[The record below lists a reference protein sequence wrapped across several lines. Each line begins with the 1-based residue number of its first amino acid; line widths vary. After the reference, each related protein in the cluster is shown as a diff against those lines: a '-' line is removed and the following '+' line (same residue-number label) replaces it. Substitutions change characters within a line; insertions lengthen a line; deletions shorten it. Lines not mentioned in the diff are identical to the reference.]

1 MKNYRSFSDVEES
14 YFRDHP
20 EEMDE
25 YMVLMFEEYAKD
37 GDTGALLSS
46 LRVLS
51 RVKGVTKIAEETGLS
66 RKGIQK
72 ALSGDGNPGP
82 RRATCGR
89 QRTGGLYTRKSPFR
103 PAQTANP
110 LRMNGAGYGRRCS
123 QRGAAAARAGCG
135 RPIRPGSPGIATG
148 NEGGLSPPGPAER
161 RAGGPPGQCSPS
173 HRGGLFR
180 L

>member
-14 YFRDHP
+14 YFHDHP

-72 ALSGDGNPGP
+72 ALSGDGNPEF
-82 RRATCGR
+82 A
-89 QRTGGLYTRKSPFR
+89 SVN
-103 PAQTANP
+103 AIIHA
-110 LRMNGAGYGRRCS
+110 MGYR
-123 QRGAAAARAGCG
+123 
-135 RPIRPGSPGIATG
+135 
-148 NEGGLSPPGPAER
+148 LSPQKLNA
-161 RAGGPPGQCSPS
+161 
-173 HRGGLFR
+173 
-180 L
+180 

>member
-25 YMVLMFEEYAKD
+25 YIILMFEEYAKD

-72 ALSGDGNPGP
+72 ALSEDGNPEFASVNAII
-82 RRATCGR
+82 RA
-89 QRTGGLYTRKSPFR
+89 
-103 PAQTANP
+103 
-110 LRMNGAGYGRRCS
+110 MGYR
-123 QRGAAAARAGCG
+123 
-135 RPIRPGSPGIATG
+135 
-148 NEGGLSPPGPAER
+148 LSPQKLEA
-161 RAGGPPGQCSPS
+161 
-173 HRGGLFR
+173 
-180 L
+180 

>member
-25 YMVLMFEEYAKD
+25 YIILMFEEYAKD

-72 ALSGDGNPGP
+72 ALSEDGNPEF
-82 RRATCGR
+82 A
-89 QRTGGLYTRKSPFR
+89 SFN
-103 PAQTANP
+103 AIIHA
-110 LRMNGAGYGRRCS
+110 MGYR
-123 QRGAAAARAGCG
+123 
-135 RPIRPGSPGIATG
+135 
-148 NEGGLSPPGPAER
+148 LSPQKLEA
-161 RAGGPPGQCSPS
+161 
-173 HRGGLFR
+173 
-180 L
+180 

>member
-1 MKNYRSFSDVEES
+1 MQNPNRTSLRSFADVEES

-72 ALSGDGNPGP
+72 ALSGDGNPEF
-82 RRATCGR
+82 A
-89 QRTGGLYTRKSPFR
+89 SVN
-103 PAQTANP
+103 AIIHA
-110 LRMNGAGYGRRCS
+110 MGYR
-123 QRGAAAARAGCG
+123 
-135 RPIRPGSPGIATG
+135 
-148 NEGGLSPPGPAER
+148 LSP
-161 RAGGPPGQCSPS
+161 QK
-173 HRGGLFR
+173 LNT
-180 L
+180 

>member
-25 YMVLMFEEYAKD
+25 YIILMFEEYAKD

-51 RVKGVTKIAEETGLS
+51 RVKGVTKMVEVAECRFVCFPFVGPSS
-66 RKGIQK
+66 RFI
-72 ALSGDGNPGP
+72 
-82 RRATCGR
+82 
-89 QRTGGLYTRKSPFR
+89 FR
-103 PAQTANP
+103 HVCLVLVSFIFCVSAP
-110 LRMNGAGYGRRCS
+110 
-123 QRGAAAARAGCG
+123 
-135 RPIRPGSPGIATG
+135 
-148 NEGGLSPPGPAER
+148 
-161 RAGGPPGQCSPS
+161 
-173 HRGGLFR
+173 HVR